1 MPVLTAAILAAA
13 LAFSQANAPAATPA
27 ESLTLT
33 RGQASVV
40 LSPADFRSLPHVHL
54 EADNN
59 HTHATENYSGVLL
72 TTLLQKINAPIGK
85 DLRGKAM
92 TTYIVAIG
100 SDGYA
105 VVLSLAEVDPDFRD
119 AQVIV
124 ADAKDNQPLGKNGPY
139 QLIVPED
146 KRPARWVHNL
156 VSIRLKSGE

>member
-13 LAFSQANAPAATPA
+13 FAFSQANAPAAAPA

-33 RGQASVV
+33 RGQNSVV

-54 EADNN
+54 KADNS
-59 HTHATENYSGVLL
+59 HTHETENYSGVLL